1 MNQLETWRS
10 VITSSFQNLWIK
22 GINFSPNVIS
32 AIIVLIIGLIVAK
45 ILSRFVTQTL
55 RYLYLDKAA
64 DSLGIKE
71 KMQKIGIKID
81 ISKIAG
87 LVVKWF
93 FIIVFLVAAADI
105 LRFTQITDFLN
116 KVLLY
121 IPNVIIAVVIL
132 MLGIIFANF
141 IYGMV
146 KASVHVTQL
155 GAAEFIASVAKWAIL
170 IFTVMA
176 VLVQLRIAAELV
188 ETLFKGFVAM
198 IAIAGG
204 ISFGLGGKEKA
215 KKAIDKLME
224 KK

>member
-1 MNQLETWRS
+1 MNQFETWRS
-10 VITSSFQNLWIK
+10 VITNSFQNLWIK
-22 GINFSPNVIS
+22 GINFLPNVVS
-32 AIIVLIIGLIVAK
+32 AIIVLLIGLLVAK

-64 DSLGIKE
+64 DSLGIRE
-71 KMQKIGIKID
+71 KMRKIGIKID
-81 ISKIAG
+81 ISKVAG

-132 MLGIIFANF
+132 MLGIILANF

-146 KASVHVTQL
+146 KASVYVTQL
-155 GAAEFIASVAKWAIL
+155 GAAELFASVAKWAIL

-176 VLVQLRIAAELV
+176 VLVQLRIVAELV

-198 IAIAGG
+198 VAISGG
-204 ISFGLGGKEKA
+204 IAFGLGGKEKA
-215 KKAIDKLME
+215 AKVIDKLME

>member
-1 MNQLETWRS
+1 MNQFETWRS
-10 VITSSFQNLWIK
+10 VITNSFQNLWIK
-22 GINFSPNVIS
+22 GINFLPNVVS
-32 AIIVLIIGLIVAK
+32 AIIVLLIGLLVAK

-64 DSLGIKE
+64 DSLGIRE
-71 KMQKIGIKID
+71 KMRKIGIKID
-81 ISKIAG
+81 ISKVAG

-132 MLGIIFANF
+132 MLGIILANF

-146 KASVHVTQL
+146 KASVYVTQL
-155 GAAEFIASVAKWAIL
+155 GAAELFASVAKWAIL

-198 IAIAGG
+198 VAISGG
-204 ISFGLGGKEKA
+204 IAFGLGGKEKA
-215 KKAIDKLME
+215 AKVIDKLME